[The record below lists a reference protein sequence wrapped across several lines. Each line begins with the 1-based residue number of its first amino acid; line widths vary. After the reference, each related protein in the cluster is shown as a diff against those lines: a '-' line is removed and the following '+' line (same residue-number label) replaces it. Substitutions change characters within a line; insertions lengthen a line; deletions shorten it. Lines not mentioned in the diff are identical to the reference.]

1 MKFTGLQLDLEKQRQ
16 AFHIII
22 NAVYDTLVEIIKRNG
37 GEVDMSDP
45 EADGAYTV
53 VYTDG
58 NDAVETRITGVR
70 ANADGSID
78 YKCEYFGD
86 EWYSLKYDEHEY
98 IKALMSIAEN
108 IFQYIPEEDDRQ
120 EP

>member
-1 MKFTGLQLDLEKQRQ
+1 MRFTGLQLDLDRHLRSFQ
-16 AFHIII
+16 IIV
-22 NAVYDTLVEIIKRNG
+22 NGVYDTILQIIKRNG

-58 NDAVETRITGVR
+58 NEGVDTRITALR
-70 ANADGSID
+70 ANEDGSID
-78 YKCEYFGD
+78 YKCEYLGD

-108 IFQYIPEEDDRQ
+108 IFEYLPEEDDRS